1 MSRTEVRNQ
10 IMDDVTKI
18 IGKTKYVGRLRRQ
31 LVKFNLTEEE
41 QQEVLQTIETKEAEI
56 DLALAEL
63 EDYLYMVL

>member
-1 MSRTEVRNQ
+1 MSRTKVRNQ

-41 QQEVLQTIETKEAEI
+41 QQEVLQAIETKEAEI
-56 DLALAEL
+56 DASLADL
-63 EDYLYMVL
+63 EEYLDMVL